1 MAIEWRQR
9 ASGMLASDCEDLTLE
24 AFRYGTGFRAIVSV
38 AEAGLFDA
46 FDFPTLDA
54 AKSAAEAFAREW
66 VAAQAAALGDGWVSV
81 EERLP
86 ESDNVQVM
94 VLAFHPT
101 CNVAPFYAFA
111 YYKRETGLFC
121 AGGGGVY
128 GNLTHWCPLP
138 PLPAAEVGE

>member
-1 MAIEWRQR
+1 MAAQVT
-9 ASGMLASDCEDLTLE
+9 DTLE
-24 AFRYGTGFRAIVSV
+24 VWIGGVGTGLGWCLSAEADGEGIVS
-38 AEAGLFDA
+38 GI
-46 FDFPTLDA
+46 DA
-54 AKSAAEAFAREW
+54 AKSAAEQFAREW
-66 VAAQAAALGDGWVSV
+66 VAAQAAALGDGWISV

-86 ESDNVQVM
+86 EDDNVQVM

-128 GNLTHWCPLP
+128 GNLTHWRLLP
-138 PLPAAEVGE
+138 PLPEATDGK

>member
-1 MAIEWRQR
+1 MNLEREIREAVERQYSFSAETWR
-9 ASGMLASDCEDLTLE
+9 
-24 AFRYGTGFRAIVSV
+24 
-38 AEAGLFDA
+38 
-46 FDFPTLDA
+46 
-54 AKSAAEAFAREW
+54 AFATELLAEVDRLR
-66 VAAQAAALGDGWVSV
+66 AALGDGWVSV

-128 GNLTHWCPLP
+128 GNLTHWRPLP
-138 PLPAAEVGE
+138 PLPAAEVEE